1 MSLIESLASCFV
13 LSVGLSSGFAAAVPV
28 WRMYT
33 KTLEQEYL
41 FNRDRYI
48 FEKFQDCPADSIDEL
63 RLECISMFSL
73 ERFEFVKRGKGLQ
86 LVWGS
91 AGDEKHAFITIGD
104 KNE

>member
-1 MSLIESLASCFV
+1 MNVTDLNYVWNNLHPVRMMEVHGELSMSLIESLASCFV

-48 FEKFQDCPADSIDEL
+48 FEKFQDC
-63 RLECISMFSL
+63 
-73 ERFEFVKRGKGLQ
+73 
-86 LVWGS
+86 
-91 AGDEKHAFITIGD
+91 
-104 KNE
+104 